1 MVAKGKWMVELK
13 TGEAGG
19 PYKLEIVNGNHKI
32 CFKDVFVGAPAAGGH
47 PAGR

>member
-19 PYKLEIVNGNHKI
+19 PYKLEIVMVI
-32 CFKDVFVGAPAAGGH
+32 IRFVS
-47 PAGR
+47 RMFS